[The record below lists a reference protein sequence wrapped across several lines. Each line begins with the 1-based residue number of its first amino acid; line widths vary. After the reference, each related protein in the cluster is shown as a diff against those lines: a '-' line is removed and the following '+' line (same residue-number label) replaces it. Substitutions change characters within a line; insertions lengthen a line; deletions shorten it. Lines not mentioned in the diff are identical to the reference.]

1 MSKYLKNK
9 NSSQATKNHGFHKP
23 FAPTPYGAL
32 STPLVD
38 IHYSTDLI
46 HKRVSYSF
54 WKQITETINNKHLSP
69 EEKVRGIHLVLN
81 ERMMFSTNK
90 QAGFDAESAE
100 QAILDII

>member
-1 MSKYLKNK
+1 MSKYLK
-9 NSSQATKNHGFHKP
+9 SSPNKP
-23 FAPTPYGAL
+23 FVPTPYGSLAK
-32 STPLVD
+32 PLVD
-38 IHYSTDLI
+38 IYYSEDQI

-69 EEKVRGIHLVLN
+69 EEKVRAMHLVLN
-81 ERMMFSTNK
+81 ERMMFNTEK